1 MLSLLEA
8 ANHTGKTKPTIL
20 KAIKR
25 GRLSAKKD
33 EAGQWQIDP
42 AELFRVYPPVNDH
55 STVQETR
62 FTPVEAA
69 ELEGIK
75 RERDLLQAQV
85 DDLRHRLDASEQERR
100 DTSRQLTALL
110 TDQRKPEPVILAPTK
125 PVEGRLS
132 RAWSILR
139 GKA

>member
-8 ANHTGKTKPTIL
+8 ANRTGKTKPTIL

-33 EAGQWQIDP
+33 EHEQWRIDP
-42 AELFRVYPPVNDH
+42 AELFRVYPPVNEQG
-55 STVQETR
+55 SSEETR
-62 FTPVEAA
+62 FPAVEAV
-69 ELEGIK
+69 ELDAVK

-85 DDLRHRLDASEQERR
+85 DDLRRRLDASEQERR

-110 TDQRKPEPVILAPTK
+110 TDQRKPEAVAISPQKPT
-125 PVEGRLS
+125 EGRLS

>member
-8 ANHTGKTKPTIL
+8 ATRTEKTKPTIL

-25 GRLSAKKD
+25 GRLSARKD
-33 EAGQWQIDP
+33 DKGQWQIDP

-55 STVQETR
+55 GNAPAAG
-62 FTPVEAA
+62 FPAVEAV
-69 ELEGIK
+69 ELEAVK
-75 RERDLLQAQV
+75 RERDQLQASV
-85 DDLRHRLDASEQERR
+85 DDLRRRLDASEQERR
-100 DTSRQLTALL
+100 DMTRQLTALL
-110 TDQRKPEPVILAPTK
+110 TDQRQPEPPPLSPQK
-125 PVEGRLS
+125 PQEGRLS